1 MQHEM
6 KLPEK
11 LPELQKSIIDN
22 MLKNSKIT
30 YVQLADITGKSRES
44 IRININKLK
53 ESGLIQR
60 IGPDKGGF
68 WQILT
73 DLQKPDDK

>member
-1 MQHEM
+1 MFFAAP
-6 KLPEK
+6 KGPLLPSVVLEESVV
-11 LPELQKSIIDN
+11 LYIELDAIYKT
-22 MLKNSKIT
+22 K
-30 YVQLADITGKSRES
+30 VH
-44 IRININKLK
+44 INKLK

-73 DLQKPDDK
+73 SSQKPDDK